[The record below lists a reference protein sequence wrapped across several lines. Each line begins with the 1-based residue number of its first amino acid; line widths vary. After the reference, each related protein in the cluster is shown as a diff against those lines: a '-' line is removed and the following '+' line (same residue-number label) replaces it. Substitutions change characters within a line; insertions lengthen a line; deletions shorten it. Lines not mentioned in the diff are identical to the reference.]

1 MDKVTMS
8 NFLIVGI
15 SGVFLIRIKV
25 EGMKECRPMYISITL
40 FRVEVGD
47 FRVVERIV
55 VSSSAE
61 VCNWTAGGME

>member
-1 MDKVTMS
+1 MPTDV
-8 NFLIVGI
+8 
-15 SGVFLIRIKV
+15 
-25 EGMKECRPMYISITL
+25 YITL